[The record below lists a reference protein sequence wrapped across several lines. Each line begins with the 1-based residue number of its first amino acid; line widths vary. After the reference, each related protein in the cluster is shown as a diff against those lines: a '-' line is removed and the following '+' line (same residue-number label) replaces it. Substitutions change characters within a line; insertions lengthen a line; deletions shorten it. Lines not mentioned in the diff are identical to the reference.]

1 MLPRL
6 GLHSRRTP
14 IGIDLGSTGVR
25 AVQLQALDNAWEVI
39 RVARSELSQP
49 GDPRAAV
56 DRNELAQRLK
66 QCITGET
73 FKGRSIATAVQS
85 PEVEFHPLELPVAVV
100 GPNSQEARDIV
111 RWELSRLMKE
121 APEKVEVDYWMLPS
135 AQSSGPN
142 AIGVGARRQPI
153 IDLLGICRG
162 VGLNCVCVDA
172 TATALHRFGLH
183 LRTWKPR
190 DVWGV
195 LDLGYRRSRL
205 ILSVGATPVL
215 TRDVGSG
222 GHAWT
227 NQIAEALQV
236 SVKTAEVQKREHG
249 IALTGRGI
257 RPDSDQP
264 PATELAGIIFTALRG
279 HLSELA
285 GEIKRSYEYILSR
298 YGVGEAGDLVLVGGG
313 ACLERFPDYLAQS
326 LGISVKTVGEY
337 LGQPGCAIRFA
348 SAQGHRLERLAVAI
362 GMSLEEREQTHAL

>member
-1 MLPRL
+1 MLQLL
-6 GLHSRRTP
+6 GLHSKKTR

-25 AVQLQALDNAWEVI
+25 AVQLQTLDDAWEVVH
-39 RVARSELSQP
+39 VARSELGLP
-49 GDPRAAV
+49 GDPGAAV

-66 QCITGET
+66 QCITGES
-73 FKGRSIATAVQS
+73 FNGRSVNAAVQ
-85 PEVEFHPLELPVAVV
+85 PPDIEFHPLELPDAVIQ
-100 GPNSQEARDIV
+100 PNNQEAREIV
-111 RWELSRLMKE
+111 RWELSRLMKD
-121 APEKVEVDYWMLPS
+121 APEQVEVDYWMLPR

-153 IDLLGICRG
+153 VDLLGLCHG

-172 TATALHRFGLH
+172 TATALQRFGLH
-183 LRTWKPR
+183 LKTWNPR

-195 LDLGYRRSRL
+195 LDLGYRQSRL

-227 NQIAEALQV
+227 NQIAETLQV
-236 SVKTAEVQKREHG
+236 SAKTAEVQKREHG

-257 RPDSDQP
+257 RPDSEQP
-264 PATELAGIIFTALRG
+264 PATELAGIIFGALRAQLG
-279 HLSELA
+279 ELT

-298 YGVGEAGDLVLVGGG
+298 HGVGEAGDLVLVGGG

-326 LGISVKTVGEY
+326 LGISVKTAGDY
-337 LGQPGCAIRFA
+337 LGQPGCRIRFA
-348 SAQGHRLERLAVAI
+348 SAQGIRLERLAVAI
-362 GMSLEEREQTHAL
+362 GVSIEETEQADAH